1 MAQGTVT
8 LYTTQFCSHCV
19 RAKRLLEK
27 LGVPYEE
34 VDASRSP
41 ESRQQLVEMTGRMTF
56 PQILVGTHSVG
67 GYDDLVLAIDNGS
80 LVELIKAG

>member
-27 LGVPYEE
+27 LGVSFEE
-34 VDASRSP
+34 IDASRSP
-41 ESRQQLVEMTGRMTF
+41 ESRQQLFEMTGRMTF
-56 PQILVGTHSVG
+56 PQILVGTHSIG
-67 GYDDLVLAIDNGS
+67 GFDDLVLAIDNGS
-80 LVELIKAG
+80 LIELIRAG